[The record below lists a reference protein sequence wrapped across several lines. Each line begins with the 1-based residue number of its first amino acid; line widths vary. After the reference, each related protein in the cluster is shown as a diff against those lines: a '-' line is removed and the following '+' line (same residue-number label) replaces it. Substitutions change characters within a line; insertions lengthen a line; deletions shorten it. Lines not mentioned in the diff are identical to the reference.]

1 MIIEQH
7 YDEEVLIGLL
17 EEPERDSHVPG
28 CDTCAG
34 TLESLRDL
42 TGALRDDSVWDERPL
57 SERPSAKTANMLRAF
72 AERTTAEDAVAG
84 LIVAKLLAVTPEE
97 RTALL
102 AKNPQWRTAG
112 VVRRLLKVVDD
123 INYTDPKGA
132 VDLTTLS
139 VVVGES
145 IVKDY
150 YPGDSAKKL
159 CATALREQAFAL
171 YFVGSFAESLAA
183 LERAQNELKDCKV
196 ADCENAEIDLLRA
209 RVYRDLE
216 RFDESRE
223 LARKAAAIFRRFGS
237 YTRTALAEAT
247 EATVLVHLRR
257 FRDALAIDSRL
268 AADLSLNDE

>member
-72 AERTTAEDAVAG
+72 AERTKAEDAAAG

-123 INYTDPKGA
+123 KNFSDPKLAAEIAALA
-132 VDLTTLS
+132 VEVAEMVEPGRYPFDTIMKLRALAWRERAYALLYIGS
-139 VVVGES
+139 FPES
-145 IVKDY
+145 
-150 YPGDSAKKL
+150 L
-159 CATALREQAFAL
+159 TALDRTDEC
-171 YFVGSFAESLAA
+171 LAA
-183 LERAQNELKDCKV
+183 CAVSDYDHARSMMYRAL
-196 ADCENAEIDLLRA
+196 I
-209 RVYRDLE
+209 YREFE
-216 RFDESRE
+216 RFGEAFTLVRD
-223 LARKAAAIFRRFGS
+223 ARRVFEVYGDQKRVMSAM
-237 YTRTALAEAT
+237 AT
-247 EATVLVHLRR
+247 EAMVLTGMRKFSDAVAINLRI
-257 FRDALAIDSRL
+257 A
-268 AADLSLNDE
+268 